1 MAKLK
6 RVKRAARKPWKQI
19 TGKAKKKTKRGIH
32 YCLAFN
38 NPSVLYFNEA
48 FFCFSQ
54 IIQQLRSAWD
64 HKKTLRQ
71 NYAALGLASDP
82 NMTRDLRP
90 SHAPQVAKM
99 DFEEVIITPEE
110 QLKSLNEEPKPMEE
124 DSNNVDKKQASS
136 KKSKK
141 GTHAELL
148 KLAAQPELKAPK
160 RMPYGDKVYLSQC
173 ILKHGT
179 DYEAMARDIKVNFNQ
194 LTPAQLKRKCELC
207 MPSVL

>member
-1 MAKLK
+1 
-6 RVKRAARKPWKQI
+6 
-19 TGKAKKKTKRGIH
+19 
-32 YCLAFN
+32 
-38 NPSVLYFNEA
+38 
-48 FFCFSQ
+48 
-54 IIQQLRSAWD
+54 
-64 HKKTLRQ
+64 
-71 NYAALGLASDP
+71 
-82 NMTRDLRP
+82 MTRDLRP

-124 DSNNVDKKQASS
+124 DSNNVDKEQASS